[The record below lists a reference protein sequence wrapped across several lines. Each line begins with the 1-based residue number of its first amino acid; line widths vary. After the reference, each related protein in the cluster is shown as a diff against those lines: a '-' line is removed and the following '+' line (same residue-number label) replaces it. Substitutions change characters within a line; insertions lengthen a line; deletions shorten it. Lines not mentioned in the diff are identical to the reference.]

1 MNKLRGS
8 EIWSVALSIDNTT
21 GVEEVGKEVEEL

>member
-8 EIWSVALSIDNTT
+8 EICSVALSTDNTT
-21 GVEEVGKEVEEL
+21 GVEEVDKEVEEL